1 LDRRIKELMK
11 RIQAWSLFII
21 QVVVKLG
28 LLGKYKL
35 VSTSAIAPIVKP
47 NQDGLKTLENTIVSL
62 GKKNDE
68 LKVTINKTNLE
79 ISDLE
84 EKVIELSKDVVSSGQ
99 KLGFMSSRN
108 FQSEDKLSAMTIE
121 RGKLSKEIL
130 ELKTTIEQAE
140 TLSEQLKV
148 EMKKWRT

>member
-1 LDRRIKELMK
+1 MK
-11 RIQAWSLFII
+11 RIQAWSLFVI

-47 NQDGLKTLENTIVSL
+47 NQDGLKTLESTIISL

-68 LKVTINKTNLE
+68 LKVTLNKTNLE
-79 ISDLE
+79 VTDLE
-84 EKVIELSKDVVSSGQ
+84 EKVIELSKDVVSSNQ
-99 KLGFMSSRN
+99 KLEFMASRN

-121 RGKLSKEIL
+121 RGKLSKEIV
-130 ELKTTIEQAE
+130 ELKTTVEQAE

>member
-1 LDRRIKELMK
+1 MK